1 MLGPSA
7 AAWLG
12 ALGVLGGLAGP
23 GEGAGSS
30 MEAPVLVR
38 IASGEVPSKAPP
50 AAGVVLE
57 WSAPTRCPTA
67 SAVQERLTRTL
78 AGSAADPR
86 GLRAR
91 ATVTE
96 GEGEGEGKVLE
107 LVLELDRD
115 DGPVGRRTMQA
126 VDCDELANAAVLIV
140 ALAVDPEAELET
152 PVIEAPTEDSSI
164 PEPGEDGGVPTV
176 PAEPE
181 PEPSVEPDEAP
192 ATGDEPEPPEAP
204 APVPAPAPDRS
215 PRSLHVGL
223 RVGAGAG
230 LFVLDDASAIVSAA
244 ATAWGRTFRVELGA
258 TYWTPVEVRPAGSSA
273 GGRLQQWTIDARG
286 CGLLRPGPLELP
298 LCGGLDVGA
307 IHGVGV
313 GVSSPRNATSLRL
326 ALTAG
331 AALVWRPLRWNERV
345 GPWIGAD
352 LLVAL
357 VRARFRA
364 IPAAPGLVHHTPPV
378 GARLAAGIEV
388 RFR

>member
-12 ALGVLGGLAGP
+12 ALGVLGLAGP
-23 GEGAGSS
+23 GSS
-30 MEAPVLVR
+30 VDAAAPR
-38 IASGEVPSKAPP
+38 A

-57 WSAPTRCPTA
+57 WSAPARCPTA

-91 ATVTE
+91 ATVSE
-96 GEGEGEGKVLE
+96 GEGEVLE

-126 VDCDELANAAVLIV
+126 ADCDELANAAVLIV
-140 ALAVDPEAELET
+140 ALAVDPEAELEA
-152 PVIEAPTEDSSI
+152 PMVERPTESGSTA
-164 PEPGEDGGVPTV
+164 PGEDGEVPPV

-181 PEPSVEPDEAP
+181 PSEGSEPAP
-192 ATGDEPEPPEAP
+192 GPNDEPEPTPDPNDEPEPYEAPAP
-204 APVPAPAPDRS
+204 APVPVRTDRS
-215 PRSLHVGL
+215 PRPLHAGL

-230 LFVLDDASAIVSAA
+230 FSALDDASAIVSVA
-244 ATAWGRTFRVELGA
+244 ATAWGRAFRVELGA

-313 GVSSPRNATSLRL
+313 GVTSPRNATSLRL

-331 AALVWRPLRWNERV
+331 AALVWRPARWNERV
-345 GPWIGAD
+345 GPFIGAD

-364 IPAAPGLVHHTPPV
+364 TPAAPGLVHHTPPV
-378 GARLAAGIEV
+378 GGRLAAGIEV